1 MPVNNLNP
9 LAISINLCY
18 FIQEGY
24 KRMPAIQRTIIVIED
39 EQDAAEMSAEMMH
52 VSGIRVLKAFGSSSA
67 MSTINKEE
75 PAAVILDIMMPD
87 FSGLEV
93 LWYMR
98 RESNLAAIPVVVV
111 SIKSMPADIQSGL
124 EAGASVFLTK
134 PVGYSDLK
142 NAVDTVLSA

>member
-1 MPVNNLNP
+1 
-9 LAISINLCY
+9 
-18 FIQEGY
+18 
-24 KRMPAIQRTIIVIED
+24 MPAIQRTNVVVEN
-39 EQDAAEMSAEMMH
+39 EQDAAEMFAEMMH

-67 MSTINKEE
+67 MNMINKEE

>member
-1 MPVNNLNP
+1 
-9 LAISINLCY
+9 
-18 FIQEGY
+18 
-24 KRMPAIQRTIIVIED
+24 MPAIQRTNIVVEN
-39 EQDAAEMSAEMMH
+39 EQDSAEMFAEMMY
-52 VSGIRVLKAFGSSSA
+52 VSGFRVLKAFGSSSA
-67 MSTINKEE
+67 MNMINKEE

-98 RESNLAAIPVVVV
+98 REPNLAAIPVVVV

-124 EAGASVFLTK
+124 EAGASVYLTR

>member
-1 MPVNNLNP
+1 
-9 LAISINLCY
+9 
-18 FIQEGY
+18 
-24 KRMPAIQRTIIVIED
+24 MPAIQRTNIVVEN

-93 LWYMR
+93 LRYMR
-98 RESNLAAIPVVVV
+98 REPNLAAIPVVVV
-111 SIKSMPADIQSGL
+111 STKSMPADIQSGL

>member
-1 MPVNNLNP
+1 
-9 LAISINLCY
+9 
-18 FIQEGY
+18 
-24 KRMPAIQRTIIVIED
+24 MPAIQRTNIVVEN
-39 EQDAAEMSAEMMH
+39 EQDSAEMFAEMMY
-52 VSGIRVLKAFGSSSA
+52 VSGFRVLKAFGSSSA
-67 MSTINKEE
+67 MNMINKEE

-124 EAGASVFLTK
+124 EAGHRCT
-134 PVGYSDLK
+134 
-142 NAVDTVLSA
+142 